1 MKNEFRSDYEK
12 LKYRFENLRK
22 EKRAIADERDIY
34 LSDVKI
40 LKRKNERLE
49 KELNE
54 YKLMLSYALEKGD

>member
-1 MKNEFRSDYEK
+1 MKIKFRSDYEK

-22 EKRAIADERDIY
+22 EKRAIKDERDIY

-54 YKLMLSYALEKGD
+54 YQLMLSYALEK